1 MRWPPETIGFAGPLK
16 RLRHGDEIRRPAEK
30 MVARRWDAPAKR
42 GGKFDGAE
50 DDVVG
55 EFRAI

>member
-1 MRWPPETIGFAGPLK
+1 MAMVEDPE
-16 RLRHGDEIRRPAEK
+16 GDRAMSPN
-30 MVARRWDAPAKR
+30 MVRRWDALAKQ
-42 GGKFDGAE
+42 GGKFDGAK

>member
-1 MRWPPETIGFAGPLK
+1 MAMVEDPE
-16 RLRHGDEIRRPAEK
+16 GDRAMSPN
-30 MVARRWDAPAKR
+30 MARQWDAPAKR